1 MKMDEK
7 RLYTDVH
14 FSFILNI
21 KVYVCQH
28 KKSLFSSFAVSIID
42 EKGEKLQPLTTFTQ
56 KKI

>member
-28 KKSLFSSFAVSIID
+28 KTQYKQ
-42 EKGEKLQPLTTFTQ
+42 KTKQ
-56 KKI
+56 KKNRKVLIF